1 MFAIYEKIV
10 RFQNLMAATWKIA
23 VDFFSSKKDTLKQGR
38 CNMILDFVV
47 KGGGGGLQLFFVF
60 DLF

>member
-23 VDFFSSKKDTLKQGR
+23 VDFFSSKKATLKQGR

-47 KGGGGGLQLFFVF
+47 KCIYYAKKIN
-60 DLF
+60 

>member
-10 RFQNLMAATWKIA
+10 WFQNWMAATWKIV
-23 VDFFSSKKDTLKQGR
+23 VDFFSSKKATLKQGR

-47 KGGGGGLQLFFVF
+47 KCIYYAKKMN
-60 DLF
+60 